1 MAFSGNKPE
10 WDVSKMEEGK
20 GVCVHGVP
28 VNVSPARESRNTKGV
43 FYFEANLSD
52 GKKCARVVSFDT
64 THRVILKK
72 AEEEGSVVALSNSIV
87 KRRSLSSELEVH
99 MNKRSKV
106 MSSPRKL
113 SLGDVVVP
121 LGRTVKISDI
131 ASLTGSQEIEVKCK
145 VVKVNEVSTVKKS
158 GDGKELRK
166 QDVIIAD
173 ETGSCRLVLWE
184 DDVNSLEE
192 GKSYCLLDMGVRRY
206 GAMKY
211 LSFTVKSSKEMI
223 GDLEN
228 VNEEDATGE
237 ESEDSGHVVSGEIS
251 AVISTSEYL
260 SCKFCHSKVVSEDDV
275 FAECTKCS
283 AVMKLSYYT
292 ETKSAKFVVTD
303 KSSNCDTTLLAF
315 EPVLSRIVDGVSG
328 RNLSIKLLKASS
340 KSFRFNNRNVV
351 YSIQEK

>member
-20 GVCVHGVP
+20 GVCVHGIP

-145 VVKVNEVSTVKKS
+145 VVKVNEVSAVKKS
-158 GDGKELRK
+158 GDGKEPRN

-223 GDLEN
+223 DLEN

-275 FAECTKCS
+275 FAECTKCF

-303 KSSNCDTTLLAF
+303 ESSNCDTTLLAF